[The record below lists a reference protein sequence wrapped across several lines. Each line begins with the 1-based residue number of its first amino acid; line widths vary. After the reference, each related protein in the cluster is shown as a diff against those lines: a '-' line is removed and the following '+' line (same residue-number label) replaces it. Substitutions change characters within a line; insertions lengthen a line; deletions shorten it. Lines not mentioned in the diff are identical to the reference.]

1 MKSHTEVLPFR
12 NAIPQPPLAPAS
24 RSAPF
29 GVLNRYGAV
38 TFDAGFQIDPTG
50 SSATKLH
57 QLPMEIG
64 RR

>member
-29 GVLNRYGAV
+29 GVLNRYCAV
-38 TFDAGFQIDPTG
+38 PFDPGFQAIPL
-50 SSATKLH
+50 AVLQKLY